1 MDKEYFLNAAGTQL
15 PLQFEA
21 WNSFSP
27 APELN
32 CSLGEASNC
41 CLNPNWDKPA
51 GHYARHGSA
60 LSSMVSSAMAPNS
73 SVPVEA
79 LAFRELIKKLGPVCS
94 SGDLPQ
100 PFPPGAASYAS
111 CNTSCYSTMPL
122 SSPPKLQVPVLNENF
137 SNLRNSVAP
146 NPPLPALSADPGF
159 AERAAKL
166 SCFGSRSFNG
176 RTSQFG
182 VHNNA
187 ELPYGSSTP
196 TVANG
201 KLPRASSSP
210 LLKRG
215 GSPPLENN
223 NLGQSQM
230 ETRPIDGLIPSSDD
244 TVNKVPLAAAN
255 SNEESSVS
263 EQVPS
268 GETGLKTPN
277 ESNPRKRKA
286 VARGKAKEDGSSQAA
301 NHNKGAEADIDSN
314 AKRSKMT
321 EATASDDQGVK
332 IEERKGSD
340 NKTGD
345 DKANQRPPEPPKDYI
360 HVRARRGQATDS
372 HSLAERVRREKIS
385 ERMKLLQDLVPGCN
399 KVTGKALM
407 LDEIINYV
415 QSLQRQVEFLSMK
428 LASVNPRL
436 DNMDNILS
444 KDLYQPNASLPPPLF
459 PMDTSEPAL
468 YKNPSQQNQELQS
481 NNGSVDQIDTT
492 ALCRNLGL
500 QLPHLDGFTEGLSQF
515 PGFCED
521 DLHSIVRMG
530 YSHNPDTDAALFHSQ
545 TFPVANQTSRMK
557 IEL

>member
-32 CSLGEASNC
+32 CSSGEASNC

-73 SVPVEA
+73 S
-79 LAFRELIKKLGPVCS
+79 
-94 SGDLPQ
+94 

-223 NLGQSQM
+223 NL
-230 ETRPIDGLIPSSDD
+230 
-244 TVNKVPLAAAN
+244 VPLAAAN

-301 NHNKGAEADIDSN
+301 NHNKGAEADIDSS

-444 KDLYQPNASLPPPLF
+444 KDLYQPNASVPPPLF
-459 PMDTSEPAL
+459 PMDASEPAL

-481 NNGSVDQIDTT
+481 NNGSVDQIDT
-492 ALCRNLGL
+492 ALCRTLGL

-515 PGFCED
+515 AGFCED

-530 YSHNPDTDAALFHSQ
+530 YSHNPDTDAAFHSQ
-545 TFPVANQTSRMK
+545 TFPVANQTCPMK